1 MAWLL
6 VVAGLVLV
14 GVGVAAAVGQAGS
27 GAQPWGNELS
37 DNFTFVKALPFVLGF
52 GVAVGLLMSRTYG
65 AKVRAD
71 GAVRRWSPGT
81 VFGHWVLT
89 LGFVLALPTGMWQ
102 YLGGILDVNLPIPL
116 YLFYRVHYIGA
127 SIVLFAVAAFV
138 SYFYMTGDRSLL
150 VPRGQWGRH
159 LLGLAYEL
167 PPSLRGRY
175 AKLLRVDLRQ
185 PRPPAGKF
193 TFYEKV
199 VEFPSWSIVLALIT
213 ITGLIKA
220 GRYLDLARRGYGDH
234 RHQAPRP
241 SPLHVP
247 ALVADGRDHHDLD
260 EGAGAGT
267 GPELERAQ
275 RDLGGGGRR
284 WWRHMRRLVALL
296 GLVWS
301 LANLGVAYF
310 FLTSAFVAKT
320 EAKEGILAQLSL
332 LVGGVLIAAFAI
344 LLARECLRMLTSAAA
359 SEPA

>member
-1 MAWLL
+1 MRIVAWLI
-6 VVAGLVLV
+6 VIAGLVLT
-14 GVGVAAAVGQAGS
+14 GVGVASALGQAGS

-37 DNFTFVKALPFVLGF
+37 DNFAFIKALQFVLGF

-138 SYFYMTGDRSLL
+138 SYLVMTGDRSLL

-220 GRYLDLARRGYGDH
+220 GRYVVPVPGFVLWLA
-234 RHQAPRP
+234 
-241 SPLHVP
+241 STLHVAAMVIIVIKLLDHLRYTFPRWSLMGAITTTWMKERQP
-247 ALVADGRDHHDLD
+247 ALGQ
-260 EGAGAGT
+260 GASEGT
-267 GPELERAQ
+267 G
-275 RDLGGGGRR
+275 
-284 WWRHMRRLVALL
+284 
-296 GLVWS
+296 
-301 LANLGVAYF
+301 
-310 FLTSAFVAKT
+310 
-320 EAKEGILAQLSL
+320 
-332 LVGGVLIAAFAI
+332 
-344 LLARECLRMLTSAAA
+344 TSAAGIA
-359 SEPA
+359 GGGDT

>member
-1 MAWLL
+1 VRIVTWLL
-6 VVAGLVLV
+6 VIAGLVLV
-14 GVGVAAAVGQAGS
+14 GVGVAAAIGQASS

-52 GVAVGLLMSRTYG
+52 GVAVGLLMARTYG
-65 AKVRAD
+65 AKVRSD

-138 SYFYMTGDRSLL
+138 SYLSMTGDRSLL
-150 VPRGQWGRH
+150 VPRGEWGRH

-175 AKLLRVDLRQ
+175 AKLLRIDLRQ

-220 GRYLDLARRGYGDH
+220 GRYVVPVPGFVLWLA
-234 RHQAPRP
+234 
-241 SPLHVP
+241 STLHVAAMVIIVIKLLDHLRYTFPRWSLMGAITTTWMKERAP
-247 ALVADGRDHHDLD
+247 AVGH
-260 EGAGAGT
+260 GAGERGSSAAGI
-267 GPELERAQ
+267 A
-275 RDLGGGGRR
+275 GGGD
-284 WWRHMRRLVALL
+284 
-296 GLVWS
+296 
-301 LANLGVAYF
+301 
-310 FLTSAFVAKT
+310 T
-320 EAKEGILAQLSL
+320 
-332 LVGGVLIAAFAI
+332 
-344 LLARECLRMLTSAAA
+344 
-359 SEPA
+359 

>member
-1 MAWLL
+1 VRIVTWLL
-6 VVAGLVLV
+6 AVAGLVLV

-220 GRYLDLARRGYGDH
+220 GRYLIPVPGFVLWLA
-234 RHQAPRP
+234 
-241 SPLHVP
+241 STLHVAAMVIILIKLLDHLRYTFPRWSLMGAITTTWMKERAP
-247 ALVADGRDHHDLD
+247 ALGQSSS
-260 EGAGAGT
+260 
-267 GPELERAQ
+267 ERS
-275 RDLGGGGRR
+275 G
-284 WWRHMRRLVALL
+284 
-296 GLVWS
+296 
-301 LANLGVAYF
+301 
-310 FLTSAFVAKT
+310 
-320 EAKEGILAQLSL
+320 
-332 LVGGVLIAAFAI
+332 
-344 LLARECLRMLTSAAA
+344 TSAAGVA
-359 SEPA
+359 GGGDT

>member
-1 MAWLL
+1 VRIVTWLL
-6 VVAGLVLV
+6 VVAGLVLA
-14 GVGVAAAVGQAGS
+14 GFGVAAAVGQAGS

-37 DNFTFVKALPFVLGF
+37 DNFVFIKALPFVLGF
-52 GVAVGLLMSRTYG
+52 GVAVGLLMARTYG
-65 AKVRAD
+65 AKVRSD

-138 SYFYMTGDRSLL
+138 SYLYLTGDRSLL
-150 VPRGQWGRH
+150 VPRGEWGRH

-175 AKLLRVDLRQ
+175 AKLLRIDLRQ

-199 VEFPSWSIVLALIT
+199 IEFPSWSIVLALIT

-220 GRYLDLARRGYGDH
+220 GRYVVPVPGFVLWLA
-234 RHQAPRP
+234 
-241 SPLHVP
+241 STLHVAAMVIIVIKLLDHLRYTFPRWSLMGAMTTTWMKERGP
-247 ALVADGRDHHDLD
+247 AVRQ
-260 EGAGAGT
+260 GAGERGSSAAGI
-267 GPELERAQ
+267 A
-275 RDLGGGGRR
+275 GGGD
-284 WWRHMRRLVALL
+284 
-296 GLVWS
+296 
-301 LANLGVAYF
+301 
-310 FLTSAFVAKT
+310 T
-320 EAKEGILAQLSL
+320 
-332 LVGGVLIAAFAI
+332 
-344 LLARECLRMLTSAAA
+344 
-359 SEPA
+359 